1 MRLREDRGMASKGDK
16 INGKSLAMPD
26 PPQAPSAAGSHTGPK
41 TTATAEFDFHGR
53 NGNDSLI
60 GFRLRRGLPCG
71 ASAFHCSVIACT
83 THLPSPAT

>member
-1 MRLREDRGMASKGDK
+1 MRLREDHGMASKGDK

-26 PPQAPSAAGSHTGPK
+26 PPQALSAAGSRPGPK

-53 NGNDSLI
+53 NGNDPLI

-71 ASAFHCSVIACT
+71 LEPFTV
-83 THLPSPAT
+83 L